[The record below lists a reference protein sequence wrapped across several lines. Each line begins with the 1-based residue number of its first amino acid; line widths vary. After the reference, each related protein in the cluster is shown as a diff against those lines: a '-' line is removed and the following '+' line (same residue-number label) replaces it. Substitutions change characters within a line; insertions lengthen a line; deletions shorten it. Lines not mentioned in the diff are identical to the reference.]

1 MNNNDRLFLLSNE
14 DKKEQNKRN
23 NRKTKCFD
31 EHFNYMGEELII
43 LQGNK
48 NNQGSYIEIL
58 NRMIE
63 QLDIALD
70 IHKRLMV
77 LRVDFHSTYYTGNN
91 RQFSK
96 FINRLKQW
104 IYRNYRIINI
114 GHVWAREQERA
125 KTQHYHLA
133 LFLDENKI
141 RHPKRLIAKIKG
153 MWAPYG
159 YTPVIKNPYY
169 SINKSNFKKQRHDAI
184 KRISYLAKVKGKGYR
199 NKQAKDFST
208 SRLKH
213 TSKVEENRHE

>member
-14 DKKEQNKRN
+14 DKKEQDKRN

-31 EHFNYMGEELII
+31 EYFNYKGEVFII
-43 LQGNK
+43 LQGGK
-48 NNQGSYIEIL
+48 NNQGSYVEIL
-58 NRMIE
+58 NKMIE
-63 QLDIALD
+63 QLDIALQ

-77 LRVDFHSTYYTGNN
+77 LRVDLHSTYYTGNN

-104 IYRNYRIINI
+104 IYRNYRIRNI
-114 GHVWAREQERA
+114 GYAWAREQERA

-141 RHPKRLIAKIKG
+141 RHPKRLIAQIKE

-159 YTPVIKNPYY
+159 HTPVIKNPYY
-169 SINKSNFKKQRHDAI
+169 PINKSNLKNQRHEAI
-184 KRISYLAKVKGKGYR
+184 KRISYLAKVRGKGYR

-208 SRLKH
+208 SRLKMA
-213 TSKVEENRHE
+213 SKVGENRHG

>member
-31 EHFNYMGEELII
+31 ECFSYMGEELTI
-43 LQGNK
+43 LQGA
-48 NNQGSYIEIL
+48 QGAYVEIL
-58 NRMIE
+58 NKTIE
-63 QLDIALD
+63 QLDIAFQ

-77 LRVDFHSTYYTGNN
+77 LRVDLHPTYYTGNN
-91 RQFSK
+91 EQFSK

-104 IYRNYRIINI
+104 IYRNYRIKSI
-114 GHVWAREQERA
+114 GYVWAREQEKA
-125 KTQHYHLA
+125 KKQHYHVA

-141 RHPKRLIAKIKG
+141 RHPKKLTAKIKE

-159 YTPVIKNPYY
+159 YMPVIKNPYY
-169 SINKSNFKKQRHDAI
+169 SINKSNFKEQRPETI
-184 KRISYLAKVKGKGYR
+184 KRISYLAKVRGKGYR

-208 SRLKH
+208 SRLKSA
-213 TSKVEENRHE
+213 SKVGENRYE

>member
-1 MNNNDRLFLLSNE
+1 MNNNNRLFLLSNE
-14 DKKEQNKRN
+14 DKKKQNKRN

-31 EHFNYMGEELII
+31 ERFNYKGEELTI
-43 LQGNK
+43 LQGGK
-48 NNQGSYIEIL
+48 NNQGSYVEIL
-58 NRMIE
+58 NKTIE
-63 QLDIALD
+63 QLDIALHM
-70 IHKRLMV
+70 HKRLMV
-77 LRVDFHSTYYTGNN
+77 LRVDLHSTYYTGNN

-104 IYRNYRIINI
+104 IYRNYRIRNI

-141 RHPKRLIAKIKG
+141 RHPKKLITQIKE

-159 YTPVIKNPYY
+159 HMPVIKNPYY
-169 SINKSNFKKQRHDAI
+169 PINKSNLKNQRHEVI
-184 KRISYLAKVKGKGYR
+184 KRISYLAKVRGKGYR

-208 SRLKH
+208 SRLKIA
-213 TSKVEENRHE
+213 SKVGKSRHG

>member
-14 DKKEQNKRN
+14 DKKEQRKRN

-31 EHFNYMGEELII
+31 ECFNYMGEELII

-48 NNQGSYIEIL
+48 NNQGSYVEIL
-58 NRMIE
+58 NKMIE
-63 QLDIALD
+63 QLDIALQ
-70 IHKRLMV
+70 IHKRLMI
-77 LRVDFHSTYYTGNN
+77 LRVDFHSTYYTGNS

-104 IYRNYRIINI
+104 IYRNYGIRNI
-114 GHVWAREQERA
+114 GHVWAREQGRA

-141 RHPKRLIAKIKG
+141 RHPKRLIAQIQE

-159 YTPVIKNPYY
+159 HIPVIKNPYY
-169 SINKSNFKKQRHDAI
+169 SINKSNFKNQRHKAI

-208 SRLKH
+208 SRLKMV
-213 TSKVEENRHE
+213 SKVGENRHV